1 MVASGEMNRR
11 FRLLQ
16 PVDTVDKRGGTPAEY
31 KSGADVWAKVE
42 GLQSFEVEA
51 GDAPHGV
58 GMFKVTV
65 YHTVAITQRTVLQD
79 TVSGERFEI
88 LGKLDPAD
96 RRMFLELT
104 CMAQEKES

>member
-1 MVASGEMNRR
+1 MVASGEMTRR

-16 PVDTVDKRGGTPAEY
+16 PVDNVDKRGGTPAEY
-31 KSGADVWAKVE
+31 KPGADVWGKVVD
-42 GLQSFEVEA
+42 LQSFEVEA

-58 GMFKVTV
+58 GMFKITV
-65 YHTVAITQRTVLQD
+65 YHTEAITQRTVLED
-79 TVSGERFEI
+79 MVNGTRFEI
-88 LGKLDPAD
+88 LGRLDPGD

>member
-11 FRLLQ
+11 LRLLQ
-16 PVDTVDKRGGTPAEY
+16 PVGKVDKRGGTPAEY
-31 KSGADVWAKVE
+31 KPGADVWAKVQD
-42 GLQSFEVEA
+42 LQSFEVEA
-51 GDAPHGV
+51 GDVPHGV

-65 YHTVAITQRTVLQD
+65 YHTAAITQRTVLED
-79 TVSGERFEI
+79 TVSGARFEI
-88 LGKLDPAD
+88 LGRVDPAD